1 MSAKEVTLWKLYKEF
16 QQELEQLKQDMERI
30 AAIRREIAE
39 IGAVSTSKLDDIDIA
54 F

>member
-1 MSAKEVTLWKLYKEF
+1 MSAKEVVLWKALKEF

-30 AAIRREIAE
+30 AAIRRELAKIDAL
-39 IGAVSTSKLDDIDIA
+39 SSSKLDDIDIA

>member
-16 QQELEQLKQDMERI
+16 QEELEQLKRDMERI